1 MVPTKRGASVFKV
14 QIFETEKELDLA
26 KRLKGKRRI
35 LVWGEMGA
43 GKSTLAY
50 ALSRCLDRS
59 YGGCRI
65 LSLEPGTPL
74 FGVPGAICLGR
85 WKGERFAWGDC
96 QALCTLDAVRFR
108 LPLAMAACRLMAV
121 AEQKGGDFPVLIDP
135 PGVAKGAG
143 GAELLGA
150 LAETLGV
157 DAVLALHREAKTPP
171 LSQVLSSLN
180 AAVIRILSSPEARR
194 PSESERLARR
204 TNLWDRFLGDSVE
217 ETFLAD
223 QMRLLGTP
231 PPMDRPDA
239 WAGRQAALLTA
250 GGDTAG
256 MGEVIELDAGKLKMR
271 LSPGWAKGPPACLL
285 IRDAERNAKGK
296 LSTVPRA
303 VGPDRRRMP
312 DVMRPHALAPKAG
325 EAPVACQ
332 VGPAWAV
339 LAGGVLGDPLLH
351 VRIRN
356 LKQSFLFDL
365 GDPARLHAK
374 VAHQVRAVFLSHAH
388 VDHIGGF
395 LWLLRS
401 RIGHSAPCQI
411 FGPADTIDR
420 IENFLGAVTW
430 DRIGDDGPVFEV
442 CEIGDGDLR
451 RARLQ
456 PGKKRTALP
465 CRTIGD
471 GTILADEKYR
481 VKAAVC
487 DHGIPSVAYA
497 LVFAKQVA
505 VIKEKLEATGWRPG
519 PWLGHLKKAV
529 ASGKLETEI
538 LLPDGTNQT
547 VEKLAERLVEVHQ
560 GKKLVYAADMADT
573 PENREKMI
581 ALARCAHTLFCET
594 AFSTADKERAEATQH
609 LTARAAVEI
618 ARAARVERLVPF
630 HFSKRYEKD
639 PGRIYEEIRK
649 EAGPVET
656 LGEFSPYFSP

>member
-1 MVPTKRGASVFKV
+1 M
-14 QIFETEKELDLA
+14 
-26 KRLKGKRRI
+26 
-35 LVWGEMGA
+35 
-43 GKSTLAY
+43 
-50 ALSRCLDRS
+50 
-59 YGGCRI
+59 
-65 LSLEPGTPL
+65 
-74 FGVPGAICLGR
+74 
-85 WKGERFAWGDC
+85 
-96 QALCTLDAVRFR
+96 
-108 LPLAMAACRLMAV
+108 
-121 AEQKGGDFPVLIDP
+121 
-135 PGVAKGAG
+135 
-143 GAELLGA
+143 
-150 LAETLGV
+150 
-157 DAVLALHREAKTPP
+157 
-171 LSQVLSSLN
+171 
-180 AAVIRILSSPEARR
+180 
-194 PSESERLARR
+194 
-204 TNLWDRFLGDSVE
+204 
-217 ETFLAD
+217 
-223 QMRLLGTP
+223 
-231 PPMDRPDA
+231 
-239 WAGRQAALLTA
+239 
-250 GGDTAG
+250 
-256 MGEVIELDAGKLKMR
+256 
-271 LSPGWAKGPPACLL
+271 
-285 IRDAERNAKGK
+285 
-296 LSTVPRA
+296 
-303 VGPDRRRMP
+303 
-312 DVMRPHALAPKAG
+312 
-325 EAPVACQ
+325 
-332 VGPAWAV
+332 
-339 LAGGVLGDPLLH
+339 
-351 VRIRN
+351 
-356 LKQSFLFDL
+356 
-365 GDPARLHAK
+365 
-374 VAHQVRAVFLSHAH
+374 FLSHAH

-594 AFSTADKERAEATQH
+594 AFSTADKERAYATQH
-609 LTARAAVEI
+609 LTARAAAEI
-618 ARAARVERLVPF
+618 ARAAKVERLVPF
-630 HFSKRYEKD
+630 HFSKRYEND
-639 PGRIYEEIRK
+639 PGSIYEEIRK

-656 LGEFSPYFSP
+656 LCEFSPYFSP